1 MNRAWTFIIDKE
13 LNEQQL
19 SAIKQEGEKFVKSW
33 TAHENQLSGDFEIF
47 KNRIII
53 IKVNEEENA
62 ASGCSIDKLTRFIKQ
77 LESDF
82 SIQLMNRLLVA
93 YKQKEKIEVVHSS
106 KIKELL
112 KNELITADTVVFNTS
127 LANQEELSQWEK
139 PLNQTWLNKYL

>member
-13 LNEQQL
+13 LTNEQL
-19 SAIKQEGEKFVKSW
+19 LAIQQKGNKFVEGW
-33 TAHENQLSGDFEIF
+33 TAHENQLKGSFEIF

-77 LESDF
+77 LESEF

-93 YKQKEKIEVVHSS
+93 YKQKENIEVVHSS
-106 KIKELL
+106 KIKDLL
-112 KNELITADTVVFNTS
+112 NDGLITDNTIVFNTA
-127 LANQEELSQWEK
+127 LANQEELLNWEK